1 MKRALALILTMGA
14 WLVPTTAQAAT
25 KLEGSAWTGAMLA
38 AVMSLLIAACLFM
51 ALRIFSFLKGGEMAS
66 AWQIMA
72 VSFVIL
78 VIAEVISLIGSLK
91 VANVSPNTVALIR
104 LIGVATV
111 MVGVSRIKRVLS

>member
-1 MKRALALILTMGA
+1 MKRTLALLLIIGA
-14 WLVPTTAQAAT
+14 WIIPSTAVAAT

-38 AVMSLLIAACLFM
+38 AVMLLLIAACLLM
-51 ALRIFSFLKGGEMAS
+51 ALRIFSFLRGGEMAS

-78 VIAEVISLIGSLK
+78 VIAEVINLVGTLQ
-91 VANVSPNTVALIR
+91 VANVSHNIVALIR

-111 MVGVSRIKRVLS
+111 MIGVSRIKKVLS